1 MLYVITRGVYYS
13 SRRRHTR
20 CALVTGVQTCALPIS
35 SGKIDR
41 EIRERL
47 LCAVCVQICDALNRC
62 YRTTIKLHIGAERF
76 HCLGEWSRHQHKAGE
91 ILHPLPR
98 RLDIGRKHFVMIR
111 VGGINATMRLGERE
125 GDWLCHYLAFR
136 AFSIAAIRSSL
147 LVASVRSVPSFS
159 AKAIRSALVMLES
172 DLFSVAG
179 AIRSEEPRV
188 GNEWFSMVRF

>member
-1 MLYVITRGVYYS
+1 MRFGCCVFFFKQKTAYEMLIS
-13 SRRRHTR
+13 DW
-20 CALVTGVQTCALPIS
+20 S
-35 SGKIDR
+35 SGVCSSDL
-41 EIRERL
+41 RL

-147 LVASVRSVPSFS
+147 LVASVR
-159 AKAIRSALVMLES
+159 
-172 DLFSVAG
+172 
-179 AIRSEEPRV
+179 RSEERRV
-188 GNEWFSMVRF
+188 GKECVSTCSSRWSPYHSQKNKQQKRK

>member
-1 MLYVITRGVYYS
+1 MRISDWSSDVCSSDLQSNRNLFRSISSRISDRGVAIPADCGPLRS
-13 SRRRHTR
+13 INAT
-20 CALVTGVQTCALPIS
+20 

-76 HCLGEWSRHQHKAGE
+76 HCLGEWSRHQHKASE

-147 LVASVRSVPSFS
+147 LVASVR
-159 AKAIRSALVMLES
+159 
-172 DLFSVAG
+172 
-179 AIRSEEPRV
+179 RSEERRV
-188 GNEWFSMVRF
+188 GNEWVSTCRSRWSPFH